1 MKTYRIIEKPK
12 MTGWEYSDFGGE
24 DVLTFN
30 DISDLEFSL
39 LISDAELD
47 INKYKTEDF
56 VYAKLKNGIETYV
69 LRSEIE
75 ETEYFTKQEVLDYSL
90 DLLNFLTK
98 HREIHYN
105 PVIEKWNLPND
116 IGFQTNNDL
125 IRFFEASK
133 SSINLDQYNVLLQNM
148 RENTFHMNDEQAK
161 EIVDESISYFPDLLK
176 YRDLEWF
183 YKYV

>member
-1 MKTYRIIEKPK
+1 MKTYKIIEKPK
-12 MTGWEYSDFGGE
+12 MTGWEYTDFGGE
-24 DVLTFN
+24 DVLTYN
-30 DISDLEFSL
+30 NISDLEFNL

-47 INKYKTEDF
+47 INEYKTEDF
-56 VYAKLKNGIETYV
+56 VYAKLKNGIETYI

-75 ETEYFTKQEVLDYSL
+75 ETEYFTKQEVLDYSSDVL
-90 DLLNFLTK
+90 EFLNQDVDMG
-98 HREIHYN
+98 YN
-105 PVIEKWNLPND
+105 RSIKKWNINYDFLST
-116 IGFQTNNDL
+116 IEL

-161 EIVDESISYFPDLLK
+161 EIIDESISYFPDLLR

-183 YKYV
+183 YKNV